1 MRILKN
7 LNFFLKFLIYS
18 GAAILILAA
27 SIMVIV
33 PANMRNDIFSKHAHI
48 VSDIL
53 ASVLSHHFSQE
64 TFKEP
69 FSTENKAELD
79 NIISSIIANG
89 ELEAIKILNTDGEV
103 LYSCYITDKDKIKDM
118 SFIKSLSGE
127 VTHNI
132 VKAGDLNLTR
142 TQNNDN
148 NDLLMQIYSPIFYP
162 DKNVRGVFEIYFDIE
177 ELNKD
182 ILKTRLT
189 IFGIVIASSLIFYGL
204 LLGIAKN
211 ASNKIESQTKQVLE
225 DFIETTAVLGE
236 LIEIRD
242 HYTGQH
248 VKNIKEISDAVGKK
262 MGLDQ
267 NKIEDLKLAAS
278 LHDIGKIGISDEIL
292 NKKGPLTEKEYE
304 IIKKHPLTGAY
315 AIRNI
320 VRLKS
325 IYKIILYH
333 HERYDGKGYPFG
345 LKGKEI
351 PLCSRILS
359 VMDAYDAM
367 TSDRPYRKAMPMDE
381 AIKIIKSEKGK
392 QFDPEVVDAFTS
404 YMSQTH

>member
-1 MRILKN
+1 
-7 LNFFLKFLIYS
+7 
-18 GAAILILAA
+18 
-27 SIMVIV
+27 
-33 PANMRNDIFSKHAHI
+33 
-48 VSDIL
+48 
-53 ASVLSHHFSQE
+53 
-64 TFKEP
+64 
-69 FSTENKAELD
+69 
-79 NIISSIIANG
+79 
-89 ELEAIKILNTDGEV
+89 
-103 LYSCYITDKDKIKDM
+103 
-118 SFIKSLSGE
+118 

-162 DKNVRGVFEIYFDIE
+162 DKNVRGVFEIYVDIE

-320 VRLKS
+320 GRLKS

-345 LKGKEI
+345 LKGNEI

>member
-1 MRILKN
+1 MGILKN
-7 LNFFLKFLIYS
+7 LNFFLKFLIFS
-18 GAAILILAA
+18 GVAILILAV

-33 PANMRNDIFSKHAHI
+33 PANMRNDIFSKHAHM

-53 ASVLSHHFSQE
+53 ASALSHHFSQE

-89 ELEAIKILNTDGEV
+89 ELEAIKILNTDREV
-103 LYSCYITDKDKIKDM
+103 LYSCYITGKDKIKDR

-162 DKNVRGVFEIYFDIE
+162 DKNVRGVFEIYVGIE

-182 ILKTRLT
+182 ILKTKLT

-211 ASNKIESQTKQVLE
+211 ASNKIESQTKQLLE
-225 DFIETTAVLGE
+225 DFIKTTAVLGE

-248 VKNIKEISDAVGKK
+248 VKNVKEISDTVGKK

-320 VRLKS
+320 GRLKS

-345 LKGKEI
+345 LKENEI

-359 VMDAYDAM
+359 VMGAYDAM
-367 TSDRPYRKAMPMDE
+367 TSNRPYRKAMPVDE

>member
-1 MRILKN
+1 
-7 LNFFLKFLIYS
+7 
-18 GAAILILAA
+18 
-27 SIMVIV
+27 
-33 PANMRNDIFSKHAHI
+33 
-48 VSDIL
+48 
-53 ASVLSHHFSQE
+53 
-64 TFKEP
+64 
-69 FSTENKAELD
+69 
-79 NIISSIIANG
+79 
-89 ELEAIKILNTDGEV
+89 
-103 LYSCYITDKDKIKDM
+103 
-118 SFIKSLSGE
+118 
-127 VTHNI
+127 
-132 VKAGDLNLTR
+132 
-142 TQNNDN
+142 
-148 NDLLMQIYSPIFYP
+148 MQIYSPIFYP
-162 DKNVRGVFEIYFDIE
+162 DKNVRVVFEIYVDIE

-320 VRLKS
+320 GRLKS

-345 LKGKEI
+345 LKGNEI

-392 QFDPEVVDAFTS
+392 QFDSEVVDAFTS

>member
-1 MRILKN
+1 MGILKN